1 MFDVGPGEFFTIALI
16 ALIVFGPQRLP
27 DIARKI
33 GGYIAEVRKAAGD
46 LRAGLD
52 EEVRQI
58 QEPLEELK
66 TDLTKPV
73 SEIRKTLEE
82 TSSAITREVDE
93 VAKAAETELS
103 GRRVEWIAPE
113 PTSGVKPNEAW
124 DGMKDSAPEG
134 SEPDEANAEI
144 SADVPDADVP
154 DADDPDVDEP
164 GDPGAPDE
172 STT

>member
-33 GGYIAEVRKAAGD
+33 GGYVAEVRKAAGD

-82 TSSAITREVDE
+82 TSAAIAKEVDE
-93 VAKAAETELS
+93 VAKAADDELS

-113 PTSGVKPNEAW
+113 PTTGAKPPGAW
-124 DGMKDSAPEG
+124 EGMQDS
-134 SEPDEANAEI
+134 
-144 SADVPDADVP
+144 VPDVSEADDGVGEIG
-154 DADDPDVDEP
+154 ADDPDGDEP
-164 GDPGAPDE
+164 GDAGE
-172 STT
+172 SHESPT